1 MLPIPGTSSTAHL
14 EQNIAAAG
22 IALPQKL
29 YDELSAVGHT
39 PKSLRG

>member
-1 MLPIPGTSSTAHL
+1 VKHV
-14 EQNIAAAG
+14 EENIAAAS
-22 IALPQKL
+22 IELPQKL